1 MAMAAPLVPP
11 DLTPLK
17 PRLAAVGTERA
28 VPTFQDLVFSGPPR
42 RTTGRGLTAAG
53 SFVIHAVLLAAAI
66 VAPLLTDDILP
77 ESDQAVRAFFVSPV
91 EAPPPPP
98 PPPPPAPSA
107 RVASSAPVVPRPETQ
122 NTFVAPM
129 EIPDQVVPDA
139 ALDLGVE
146 GGVPGGVEGG
156 VPGGVVGGIVGG
168 LPDAPPP
175 PPPSRAVR
183 IGGNIHAPKLVQRVA
198 PEYPKLA
205 QDARIGG
212 LVILE
217 ALVGED
223 GRVKTVTVLR
233 GQPLL
238 DEAAIAAVRQ
248 WRYKPLLLNGQT
260 QEFLLTVTVS
270 FSITTPQSAPAG
282 Q

>member
-1 MAMAAPLVPP
+1 MALAAPVVTP
-11 DLTPLK
+11 DLTPPK
-17 PRLAAVGTERA
+17 PRLVAVGEDRA
-28 VPTFQDLVFSGPPR
+28 APAFQDLVFSGPPR
-42 RTTGRGLTAAG
+42 RTPGRRLTTAG
-53 SFVIHAVLLAAAI
+53 SVLLHGVLLAAVV
-66 VAPLLTDDILP
+66 VAPLLMDDVLP
-77 ESDQAVRAFFVSPV
+77 ESDRAVRAFFVTPV

-98 PPPPPAPSA
+98 PPPPPAPRAQVSA
-107 RVASSAPVVPRPETQ
+107 VAPVAPRVETQ
-122 NTFVAPM
+122 NTFVAPI
-129 EIPDQVVPDA
+129 EIPDQVVPDE
-139 ALDLGVE
+139 ALDLGIE

-175 PPPSRAVR
+175 APPSRAVR
-183 IGGNIHAPKLVQRVA
+183 IGGNIHAPKLVHRVA

-205 QDARIGG
+205 EAARIGG

-233 GQPLL
+233 GRPLL

-260 QEFLLTVTVS
+260 QEFYLTVTLS
-270 FSITTPQSAPAG
+270 FNIVTTQQAPG